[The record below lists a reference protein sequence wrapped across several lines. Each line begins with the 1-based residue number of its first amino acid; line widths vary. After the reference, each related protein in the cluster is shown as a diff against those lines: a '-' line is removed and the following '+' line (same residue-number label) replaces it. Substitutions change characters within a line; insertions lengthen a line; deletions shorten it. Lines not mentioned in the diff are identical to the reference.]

1 MHRRT
6 VLGTLA
12 AGFGTLIAGCSRSRV
27 DGVVVSN
34 ETSLVFSHEYST
46 QATYSGT
53 RIVVDVAAENEG
65 SEPIT
70 PDGQVPRVVCTF
82 LDNGGETLHRSGLE
96 LKKFIG
102 VEETT
107 TLEFTL
113 AINVD
118 DVSSYELRS
127 EWVEE

>member
-1 MHRRT
+1 MDRRT
-6 VLGTLA
+6 VLGTLV
-12 AGFGTLIAGCSRSRV
+12 AGCGTLFVGCSRSRV
-27 DGVVVSN
+27 DGVVVSS
-34 ETSLVFSHEYST
+34 ETSLDFSHKYST

-53 RIVVDVAAENEG
+53 RIVVDVIAENEG

-70 PDGQVPRVVCTF
+70 PDGQVLRVVCTF

-96 LKKFIG
+96 LKKFIS

-113 AINVD
+113 AIDVD
-118 DVSSYELRS
+118 DVSRYELRC